1 MRHVLHRTEN
11 GVRPPRASMR
21 FRDLRDF
28 ISLLEER
35 GELRRITT
43 PVSHELE
50 ITELAD
56 RAVKSGGPAL
66 LFESVVGYDVP
77 VLINM
82 FGTHRRVA
90 WALGVDDVEQLAG
103 RVRETLGLMQGPPA
117 GLVDKLRTLRD
128 LVGMAR
134 TQPKVVRRAPCQ
146 EVVLVGE
153 QADLF
158 SLPALKC
165 WPQDAGRYITLPLV
179 ITRDPGSGR
188 RNVGTYRMQV
198 FDSHTAGMHWQ
209 THKVGAH
216 HDRVGRELGIERL
229 EVAVALGAD
238 PATVWSGALPLPP
251 DMDEIAVSGLIRDE
265 AVEMVRCK
273 TVDLEAPA
281 HAEYVLE
288 GYVTPGE
295 LRDEGPF
302 GDHTGY
308 YSPAE
313 PYPVFHLTAM
323 THRRN
328 PIYPTTIVGRP
339 PTEDYFMGTAAS
351 RVLLPAMQLTLP
363 EVVDVSMPAEGI
375 FHNLVIVSIRKEYPG
390 HARKVMHALWGMGL
404 LMLTKTIIVVDHY
417 VNVQDLS
424 EVAWRVT
431 CNIDP
436 AGDVVFAEGPMDDL
450 DHAAPVARYGSKM
463 GIDAT
468 AKGPADGRTRPWPD
482 EIVMSDE
489 IKRLVDSKWDRYGI

>member
-1 MRHVLHRTEN
+1 M
-11 GVRPPRASMR
+11 
-21 FRDLRDF
+21 
-28 ISLLEER
+28 
-35 GELRRITT
+35 
-43 PVSHELE
+43 
-50 ITELAD
+50 
-56 RAVKSGGPAL
+56 
-66 LFESVVGYDVP
+66 
-77 VLINM
+77 
-82 FGTHRRVA
+82 A

-103 RVRETLGLMQGPPA
+103 RVREDPRPGAGGRRRGLSN
-117 GLVDKLRTLRD
+117 KLRTLRD

-146 EVVLVGE
+146 EVVLVGG
-153 QADLF
+153 AGGTC
-158 SLPALKC
+158 SPLPALKC

-209 THKVGAH
+209 THKVGAR

-313 PYPVFHLTAM
+313 PYPVFHLTAI
-323 THRRN
+323 THRRD

-339 PTEDYFMGTAAS
+339 PAEDYFMGTAGV

-375 FHNLVIVSIRKEYPG
+375 FPIT
-390 HARKVMHALWGMGL
+390 W
-404 LMLTKTIIVVDHY
+404 
-417 VNVQDLS
+417 
-424 EVAWRVT
+424 
-431 CNIDP
+431 
-436 AGDVVFAEGPMDDL
+436 
-450 DHAAPVARYGSKM
+450 
-463 GIDAT
+463 
-468 AKGPADGRTRPWPD
+468 
-482 EIVMSDE
+482 
-489 IKRLVDSKWDRYGI
+489 